1 MQTKASLRGKP
12 RTATYVSPVSSLP
25 KHGDKFALVTISTMT
40 SKLSPLDR
48 LAQQAEQLYSLPAV
62 ALEVLRLAGQPQVDP
77 RQIKLCLESDPALA
91 SRILKVVNS
100 SLFGLSRQVSDL
112 QQALAL
118 LGLKPLKA
126 LLLGFSLPPQLLQ
139 EIHAEALQRYWQHA
153 LLKAV
158 ACRLIEQHVA
168 PSDEEEAFIAGLLQD
183 VGVLALLQNLGESY
197 ASLYVQSLKSGKY
210 LLRAEAQTLGF
221 DHLAL
226 SARMLA
232 QWRLPPK
239 LCQAVAVPPLETAVA
254 HAPPNCLALC
264 QILHLAELLTCY
276 IEHPSEPDLA
286 NLLQISGRYFELGPV
301 RLHSVLTELA
311 PHFESLAKILDVEL
325 PAGPNSQELLLAAHR
340 RLANITTEMVPELLA
355 AARRGDENDDL
366 AAILSSTRELQ
377 NAASQATRPPLDFRL
392 AERRTDGASELR
404 SPLNN
409 QLNSPPPK
417 TIAKPMAGASALANS
432 SAQRATA
439 DPGLI
444 GRLTNVLQTC
454 RQQRAPLTL
463 VLLQVDHL
471 TDAQFVCGVD
481 ASMRFVERFR
491 RHLAEATGG
500 LGPCL
505 QLHNGQFALLW
516 GDCPRS
522 EALSTLRNVQQ
533 QLPDWQQE
541 CLSSDTVHLSLS
553 AGVATI
559 ALPSRNFPPTDLITA
574 AERCLDAAL
583 HAGGNVI
590 KSIEL

>member
-1 MQTKASLRGKP
+1 MN
-12 RTATYVSPVSSLP
+12 
-25 KHGDKFALVTISTMT
+25 
-40 SKLSPLDR
+40 SKLSPLER

-126 LLLGFSLPPQLLQ
+126 LLLGFSLPPQLLEGIQ
-139 EIHAEALQRYWQHA
+139 AESLKRYWQHA

-183 VGVLALLQNLGESY
+183 VGVLAMLQQLGENY
-197 ASLYVQSLKSGKY
+197 AGLYLQSLEGSDQ
-210 LLRAEAQTLGF
+210 LLRLEAQELGF

-232 QWRLPPK
+232 NWRLPPK
-239 LCQAVAVPPLETAVA
+239 LCQAVAVPPLESAVA
-254 HAPPNCLALC
+254 HAPPACRSLC
-264 QILHLAELLTCY
+264 QILHLAELLTRY
-276 IEHPSEPDLA
+276 VEQQREPDLA
-286 NLLQISGRYFELGPV
+286 YLLHVSGRYFELGPV
-301 RLHSVLTELA
+301 RLHTVLTELA
-311 PHFESLAKILDVEL
+311 PHFVSLAKILNVEL
-325 PAGPNSQELLLAAHR
+325 PEGPSSQALLLAAHR
-340 RLANITTEMVPELLA
+340 RIASITSDMVPELLA
-355 AARRGDENDDL
+355 AARKADENEEL
-366 AAILSSTRELQ
+366 EAILNSTRELQ
-377 NAASQATRPPLDFRL
+377 STANLAGRPL
-392 AERRTDGASELR
+392 ADSRRSDRRTDGASDLR
-404 SPLNN
+404 SPLTN
-409 QLNSPPPK
+409 QLNPPAPPK
-417 TIAKPMAGASALANS
+417 PIGKPPAGSALSANAQS
-432 SAQRATA
+432 QRATT

-444 GRLTNVLQTC
+444 GRLTMVLQTC
-454 RQQRAPLTL
+454 RQQRTPLTL

-471 TDAQFVCGVD
+471 TDAQFVCGVEP
-481 ASMRFVERFR
+481 SLRFLERFR

-522 EALSTLRNVQQ
+522 EALGTLRSVQQ
-533 QLPDWQQE
+533 QLPDWQDE
-541 CLSSDTVHLSLS
+541 CLASDTVHLSLS

-583 HAGGNVI
+583 LQGGNVI

>member
-1 MQTKASLRGKP
+1 
-12 RTATYVSPVSSLP
+12 
-25 KHGDKFALVTISTMT
+25 MT
-40 SKLSPLDR
+40 SKLSPLER

-62 ALEVLRLAGQPQVDP
+62 AIEVLRLAGQPQVDP
-77 RQIKLCLESDPALA
+77 RQIKMCLESDPALA

-126 LLLGFSLPPQLLQ
+126 LLLGFSLPPQLLEGIQ
-139 EIHAEALQRYWQHA
+139 EEALQRYWRHA

-168 PSDEEEAFIAGLLQD
+168 PSDEEAAFVAGLLQD
-183 VGVLALLQNLGESY
+183 VGILALLQQLGETY
-197 ASLYVQSLKSGKY
+197 ATMYMESLERGKF

-221 DHLAL
+221 DHLSL

-232 QWRLPPK
+232 NWRLPPT
-239 LCQAVAVPPLETAVA
+239 LCQAVAVPPLESAVN
-254 HAPPNCLALC
+254 HAPPSSQLLC
-264 QILHLAELLTCY
+264 QILHLAELITGY
-276 IEHPSEPDLA
+276 IEQPSEQDLA

-311 PHFESLAKILDVEL
+311 PHFESLVKILNVQL
-325 PAGPNSQELLLAAHR
+325 PEGPSSQEMLLAAHR
-340 RLANITTEMVPELLA
+340 RLAAINVDMVPELLA
-355 AARRGDENDDL
+355 AARQADESAEL
-366 AAILSSTRELQ
+366 AAILASTRELQ
-377 NAASQATRPPLDFRL
+377 ATANHALRPAFDFSSR
-392 AERRTDGASELR
+392 ERRTDGASDLR
-404 SPLNN
+404 SPLGN
-409 QLNSPPPK
+409 QLNPPAPGK
-417 TIAKPMAGASALANS
+417 ATSKPAAAPALSANPA
-432 SAQRATA
+432 AQRATT
-439 DPGLI
+439 DPGLL
-444 GRLTNVLQTC
+444 GRLSSVLQTC
-454 RQQRAPLTL
+454 RQQRTPLTL

-481 ASMRFVERFR
+481 ASLRFLERFR

-522 EALSTLRNVQQ
+522 EALGTLRTVQQ
-533 QLPDWQQE
+533 QLPDWQEE
-541 CLSSDTVHLSLS
+541 CLASDTVHLTLS

-559 ALPSRNFPPTDLITA
+559 SLPSRNFPPSDLVAA
-574 AERCLDAAL
+574 AERCLDGVL
-583 HAGGNVI
+583 HGGGNAL